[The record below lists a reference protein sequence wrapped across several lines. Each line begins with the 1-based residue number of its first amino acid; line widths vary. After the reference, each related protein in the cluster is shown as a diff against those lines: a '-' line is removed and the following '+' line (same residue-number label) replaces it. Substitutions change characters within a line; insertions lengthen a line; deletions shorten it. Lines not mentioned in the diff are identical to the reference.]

1 MITIALVEDQPI
13 IRHGI
18 KDIIEL
24 GSKYR
29 VLIQAENGKDAL
41 AKLNDTA
48 VDLIISDIRM
58 PEMDGITLL
67 KHLRNQ
73 KARTQFLMLTTFDD
87 TDLFLSAVAAGCNG
101 FLLKDV
107 TKEKLHKAID
117 IVGNG
122 GTMIEPQT
130 LISLTEKNT
139 LPSDKIDTK
148 TLGHEKLSEK
158 EKQVLRLAAAG
169 FSNKEIAS
177 GMHLAEGTIKNHMT
191 RMLEKLNCR
200 DRTQAVV
207 KAMQLR
213 II

>member
-18 KDIIEL
+18 KEIIEL
-24 GSKYR
+24 DPQYK
-29 VLIQAENGKDAL
+29 VVIQAENGRDAL
-41 AKLNDTA
+41 DQLVDTS
-48 VDLIISDIRM
+48 VSLIISDIRM
-58 PEMDGITLL
+58 PEMDGISLL
-67 KHLRNQ
+67 KQLRNDNN
-73 KARTQFLMLTTFDD
+73 TTPFLMLTTFDD
-87 TDLFLSAVAAGCNG
+87 TELFINAVAAGCNG
-101 FLLKDV
+101 FLLKDI
-107 TKEKLHKAID
+107 TKEKLHHAID
-117 IVGNG
+117 VVGNG

-130 LISLTEKNT
+130 LISLTDKKH

-169 FSNKEIAS
+169 FSNREIAT

-191 RMLEKLNCR
+191 RTLEKLSCR